1 VLILNKFNYAK
12 LHLVD
17 LIKLIKSK
25 KDFCCKG
32 ILRLSEQGLAQ
43 SFCLESGN
51 FYLYCKMSPKKIL
64 LVEDEEHLLKT
75 IQLNLELE
83 GYAVI
88 PAVTGIEA
96 LKEFR
101 KNNFDLVILDV
112 MLPEINGF
120 DVCEQIRKENTL
132 LPVLFLTA
140 QGSSSDRIRGLKL
153 GADDY
158 LTKPFN
164 LEELLL
170 RVQILLNRI
179 KITVTEKALEFYTFG
194 DNAINFINY
203 EIKGVNEQKI
213 EITKREIALLK
224 LLIEREGE
232 VISREEILDAVWGM
246 DVYPSSR
253 TIDNYILAFRKY
265 FEKNQK
271 EPQHFH
277 SIRGVGYKFI
287 G

>member
-1 VLILNKFNYAK
+1 VLN
-12 LHLVD
+12 
-17 LIKLIKSK
+17 
-25 KDFCCKG
+25 
-32 ILRLSEQGLAQ
+32 
-43 SFCLESGN
+43 GN
-51 FYLYCKMSPKKIL
+51 LYLYGKMNAKHIL

-83 GYAVI
+83 GYAVT
-88 PAVTGIEA
+88 PAITGIEA

-120 DVCEQIRKENTL
+120 DVCEQIRKENTI

-140 QGSSSDRIRGLKL
+140 KGSSSDRIQGLKL

-170 RVQILLNRI
+170 RVQILLKRN
-179 KITVTEKALEFYTFG
+179 KTPDAEKPIEFFTFG
-194 DNAINFINY
+194 GNEINFITY
-203 EIKGVNEQKI
+203 EIKGINGQKT

-224 LLIEREGE
+224 VLIERAGK
-232 VISREEILDAVWGM
+232 VISREEILDTVWGT

-271 EPQHFH
+271 DPQHFH
-277 SIRGVGYKFI
+277 SIRGVGYKFT